1 MTTFN
6 GRPATKGGKAVFVQR
21 GAKGKWGS
29 QSPPTTSQPSILAGG
44 IPSQSA
50 SAVPAPA
57 LKETIVSETDS
68 KHMHDRMLFLLSHM
82 IGMTVEITV
91 KNGSIFEGLFHTAF
105 TEGDLGIVLRLAK
118 PISGK
123 DKKEH
128 APLINQMIVLA
139 KDCVAINVLGV
150 DFEPHER
157 MAPERG
163 EREGFKTDTD
173 ISRSGDIRERDLKKW
188 APEEHTGLGGIED
201 DLTDS
206 NHGSSAAW
214 DQFAANERL
223 FGVRTDFD
231 EELYTTK
238 LDRTGVDFKAREQ
251 HAIQIANEIQQ
262 SVSSNVHIREE
273 RGLAVDDSGLDEED
287 LYGAVVRD
295 PLPASNKY
303 MPPAMRRQQELNQQK
318 RPGTPSHQHP
328 TPRVSHAQALAPPS
342 TSALKPQQ
350 APLQTQHSQAST
362 IEAKDTTLAA
372 SSIASVTAAA
382 TTPATTAGP
391 NIVASTSIA
400 ASCASKPLQSAE
412 QTSIGR
418 SNSTKGSSGQFNLN
432 DLRTHNPVSAL
443 LNAATIQGS
452 KNQHIP
458 EHAVD
463 AKQIEDNLAKFA
475 MTARTFATNDKALVN
490 QTKMGLTQR
499 RTELFQMEKNGLA
512 AELKQFGKEMSKK
525 LNNTPMPDD
534 VKEIFGK
541 KGDHTVIAAGTTESS
556 LKEATPA
563 RSAGNDR
570 IVTEPKGTTS
580 TATKAPATVATT
592 AMNSVEKPSAEK
604 SALGNSFKFNPKA
617 SVFKPN
623 VNAAPFTPSFAV
635 GGDKKSAIPGAQA
648 SAEKNLFFG
657 RIVRKGP
664 QPLQE
669 FMSSPFAKGQASPSP
684 TSIAPTWPY
693 GQRAFRHLFQVT
705 NRYEEDLMY
714 SQGLGQHGGNGT
726 GSYYAMSPY
735 NYGPSGQFSVPPHMA
750 MGGPTHM
757 VPFMGTGGPVPF
769 SQPPP
774 PPPGMPHTGAGPG
787 FPQMAPSSSP
797 HYPPQGFQSGR
808 AGMVAPTGMHIPMYP
823 YPPTPHGG
831 PMMMRYP
838 PPDMMSPLGPNGMIV
853 HQRPLGIE
861 PHMMHYPATTREQVS
876 TEDAATDSSAS

>member
-21 GAKGKWGS
+21 GARGKWGS
-29 QSPPTTSQPSILAGG
+29 QSPPTI
-44 IPSQSA
+44 SQSA
-50 SAVPAPA
+50 FAAGGNSSPQSTSLAPAPT
-57 LKETIVSETDS
+57 LKETAVSETDS
-68 KHMHDRMLFLLSHM
+68 KHMHDRMLFLLSNM

-91 KNGSIFEGLFHTAF
+91 KNGSKYEGLFHTAF

-128 APLINQMIVLA
+128 APLIHQMIVLA
-139 KDCVAINVLGV
+139 KDCMAISVVGV

-188 APEEHTGLGGIED
+188 APEEHTHFGGIED

-206 NHGSSAAW
+206 HHGSNTSW

-231 EELYTTK
+231 EELYTTR
-238 LDRTGVDFKAREQ
+238 LDRTGIDFKAREQ

-262 SVSSNVHIREE
+262 SVSSNVHMREE

-295 PLPASNKY
+295 PLPVSNKY

-318 RPGTPSHQHP
+318 RPGTPSNQYP
-328 TPRVSHAQALAPPS
+328 TPRVSHTQVLASPS
-342 TSALKPQQ
+342 TSAPTQSAKLQQ
-350 APLQTQHSQAST
+350 ASSQTHHSQAST
-362 IEAKDTTLAA
+362 PGAKDQTLATT
-372 SSIASVTAAA
+372 STVPMTAATI
-382 TTPATTAGP
+382 TTSPS
-391 NIVASTSIA
+391 IVASTSI
-400 ASCASKPLQSAE
+400 STSSTSKPVESVE
-412 QTSIGR
+412 QTTIGR
-418 SNSTKGSSGQFNLN
+418 SNSTKVSSAQFNLN

-452 KNQHIP
+452 KNQQIP

-534 VKEIFGK
+534 VKEIFVK
-541 KGDHTVIAAGTTESS
+541 KGDHAVTVAGTTESS
-556 LKEATPA
+556 SKETTTV
-563 RSAGNDR
+563 RSAETDR
-570 IVTEPKGTTS
+570 IVAEPKDATSTVTKASATGFTTS
-580 TATKAPATVATT
+580 
-592 AMNSVEKPSAEK
+592 MNLNDKPNAEK

-623 VNAAPFTPSFAV
+623 VNAAPFTPSFAI
-635 GGDKKSAIPGAQA
+635 GGDKKSSSPGAQA

-657 RIVRKGP
+657 RSIKKGP
-664 QPLQE
+664 QALQAL
-669 FMSSPFAKGQASPSP
+669 MSSPFAKGQTSSNP
-684 TSIAPTWPY
+684 TSVAPTWPY

-714 SQGLGQHGGNGT
+714 SQGIGQHGGNGT
-726 GSYYAMSPY
+726 GSYYAISPY
-735 NYGPSGQFSVPPHMA
+735 NYGPSGQFSVPPHMT
-750 MGGPTHM
+750 MGGPSHM
-757 VPFMGTGGPVPF
+757 VPFMGAGGPVPF
-769 SQPPP
+769 SQPP

-787 FPQMAPSSSP
+787 FPQMAPTSS
-797 HYPPQGFQSGR
+797 R
-808 AGMVAPTGMHIPMYP
+808 
-823 YPPTPHGG
+823 G

-838 PPDMMSPLGPNGMIV
+838 PPDLMPPLGPNGMVV

-861 PHMMHYPATTREQVS
+861 PQMMHYPAATREHGP
-876 TEDAATDSSAS
+876 TEDAAMDSPAS

>member
-1 MTTFN
+1 MTTLN
-6 GRPATKGGKAVFVQR
+6 GRPASKGGKAVFVQR

-29 QSPPTTSQPSILAGG
+29 QSPPTTSQSRFSAAGNSS
-44 IPSQSA
+44 SQST
-50 SAVPAPA
+50 SPALAPV
-57 LKETIVSETDS
+57 LKETVVSEADS
-68 KHMHDRMLFLLSHM
+68 RHMHDRMLFLLSNM

-91 KNGSIFEGLFHTAF
+91 KNGSKYEGLFHTAF

-118 PISGK
+118 SISGK

-139 KDCVAINVLGV
+139 KDCMAINVTGV

-157 MAPERG
+157 MAPDRG

-188 APEEHTGLGGIED
+188 APEEHTSFGGIED
-201 DLTDS
+201 DLADAH
-206 NHGSSAAW
+206 HGNNTSW

-262 SVSSNVHIREE
+262 SVSSNVHMREE

-295 PLPASNKY
+295 PLPTSNKY
-303 MPPAMRRQQELNQQK
+303 MPPAMRRQQEFNQQK
-318 RPGTPSHQHP
+318 RPGTPPNQHP
-328 TPRVSHAQALAPPS
+328 TPRGLHTQVLASSS
-342 TSALKPQQ
+342 TSVPLQSIKLQQ
-350 APLQTQHSQAST
+350 ASSQTQQPQSST
-362 IEAKDTTLAA
+362 HGDKDQTLTVAGTAPMTTT
-372 SSIASVTAAA
+372 STA
-382 TTPATTAGP
+382 TAGP
-391 NIVASTSIA
+391 IITASTGTLTS
-400 ASCASKPLQSAE
+400 SASKPVESAE
-412 QTSIGR
+412 HTTLGR
-418 SNSTKGSSGQFNLN
+418 SNSTKGSSAQFNLN

-452 KNQHIP
+452 KNQQIP

-541 KGDHTVIAAGTTESS
+541 KGDHAVTAAATTERSS
-556 LKEATPA
+556 KEATTVT
-563 RSAGNDR
+563 SAEDDR
-570 IVTEPKGTTS
+570 IVTEHKDAKFTT
-580 TATKAPATVATT
+580 TKAPAAGFAASLT
-592 AMNSVEKPSAEK
+592 EK
-604 SALGNSFKFNPKA
+604 SNVDKSAPGNSFKFNPKA

-623 VNAAPFTPSFAV
+623 VNAVPFTPSFAI
-635 GGDKKSAIPGAQA
+635 GSDKKSASAGAQA

-657 RIVRKGP
+657 KSIRKGS

-669 FMSSPFAKGQASPSP
+669 FMFSPFAKSQTSPNP

-714 SQGLGQHGGNGT
+714 SQGIGGQHGGNGT

-735 NYGPSGQFSVPPHMA
+735 NYGPSGQFSVPPHMTI
-750 MGGPTHM
+750 GGPSHM

-774 PPPGMPHTGAGPG
+774 PPGMPHTGAGPG
-787 FPQMAPSSSP
+787 FPQMAPTSAP
-797 HYPPQGFQSGR
+797 HYPPQGFQPGR
-808 AGMVAPTGMHIPMYP
+808 TGMITPTGMHIPMYP
-823 YPPTPHGG
+823 YPPAAHGG

-838 PPDMMSPLGPNGMIV
+838 PPDMMPPLGPNGMMV

-861 PHMMHYPATTREQVS
+861 PQMMHYPTATREQGP
-876 TEDAATDSSAS
+876 TE

>member
-1 MTTFN
+1 
-6 GRPATKGGKAVFVQR
+6 
-21 GAKGKWGS
+21 
-29 QSPPTTSQPSILAGG
+29 
-44 IPSQSA
+44 
-50 SAVPAPA
+50 
-57 LKETIVSETDS
+57 
-68 KHMHDRMLFLLSHM
+68 M

-91 KNGSIFEGLFHTAF
+91 KNGSKYEGLFHTAF

-118 PISGK
+118 PISGR

-128 APLINQMIVLA
+128 SPLINQMIVLA
-139 KDCVAINVLGV
+139 KDCMAINVVGV

-188 APEEHTGLGGIED
+188 APEEHTGFGGIED
-201 DLTDS
+201 DLTES
-206 NHGSSAAW
+206 HHGSSTAW

-262 SVSSNVHIREE
+262 SVSSNVHMREE

-318 RPGTPSHQHP
+318 RPGTPSNQHP
-328 TPRVSHAQALAPPS
+328 TPRVTHTQVLTSPS
-342 TSALKPQQ
+342 ASALKPQQ

-362 IEAKDTTLAA
+362 IEAKDPTLAA
-372 SSIASVTAAA
+372 TSIAPVTAAA
-382 TTPATTAGP
+382 TTPAVTAGP
-391 NIVASTSIA
+391 SIFASTSIVT
-400 ASCASKPLQSAE
+400 SCASKPLQSAE
-412 QTSIGR
+412 QTTIGR
-418 SNSTKGSSGQFNLN
+418 SNSTKGSSAQFNLN

-541 KGDHTVIAAGTTESS
+541 KGDHTVIAAGTTDISS
-556 LKEATPA
+556 KVATPV
-563 RSAGNDR
+563 RSVDNDK
-570 IVTEPKGTTS
+570 IVKEPKDAAP
-580 TATKAPATVATT
+580 TATKSPATAVT
-592 AMNSVEKPSAEK
+592 ASTNLAENPSAEK
-604 SALGNSFKFNPKA
+604 SAPGNSFKFNPKA

-623 VNAAPFTPSFAV
+623 VNAAPFTPSFAT
-635 GGDKKSAIPGAQA
+635 GGDKKSSAPGAQA
-648 SAEKNLFFG
+648 SAENLFFG
-657 RIVRKGP
+657 RIIKKGP

-684 TSIAPTWPY
+684 TSITPTWPY

-735 NYGPSGQFSVPPHMA
+735 SYGPSGQFNVPPHMA

-787 FPQMAPSSSP
+787 FSQMAPTSS
-797 HYPPQGFQSGR
+797 R
-808 AGMVAPTGMHIPMYP
+808 
-823 YPPTPHGG
+823 G

-838 PPDMMSPLGPNGMIV
+838 PPDMMPPLGPNGMIV

-861 PHMMHYPATTREQVS
+861 PQMMHYPASTREQAS
-876 TEDAATDSSAS
+876 TEDAATDSPAS